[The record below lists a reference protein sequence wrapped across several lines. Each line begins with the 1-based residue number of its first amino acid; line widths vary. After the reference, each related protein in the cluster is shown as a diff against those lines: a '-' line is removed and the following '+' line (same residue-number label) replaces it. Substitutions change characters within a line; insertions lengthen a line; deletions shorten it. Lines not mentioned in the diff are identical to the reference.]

1 MKKRIGKL
9 LLPDRYVM
17 DHPPAELRSLFS
29 IFYPY
34 KIMSLALDRGMVLMY
49 GISPF
54 FEERPD
60 DPRKYGYPTYEPIY
74 KDGEYGREVI
84 GFQKVNYKVKYFNK

>member
-1 MKKRIGKL
+1 
-9 LLPDRYVM
+9 
-17 DHPPAELRSLFS
+17 
-29 IFYPY
+29 
-34 KIMSLALDRGMVLMY
+34 MY